1 MAISTMLAIAIILLL
16 PADSLHMAK
25 MILLIIMIAA
35 LATISN
41 TVNLVALG
49 LNRERFDGLRK

>member
-16 PADSLHMAK
+16 PADSLHMART
-25 MILLIIMIAA
+25 ILLIVLVAA
-35 LATISN
+35 LAMISS
-41 TVNLVALG
+41 TVDLVALG